1 MNKFVRLVLITV
13 IATGLNSV
21 QSNAE
26 GSVVIDRV
34 IAVVNNEI
42 ITMSDLERASAKLKE
57 KTLDQREV
65 LEELINKKLQLAAAK
80 QAGMDITEKE
90 LDSTIADI
98 RKSNAMDAAAFEV
111 ALAKEGLTTD
121 QYKEE
126 LKEQLTLTRVFNKYV
141 RSGLAVSDA
150 ELRTYYKRNIDTF
163 SLPEEIQVRHIFIKL
178 PNSAGR
184 SRIRRAKQQAH
195 AAYSRARKG
204 EDFILLVR
212 EFSDEQTAA
221 SDGDLGFLRREDTL
235 PEIAKAAQSLKP
247 GDIAGPLKTDAGYHI
262 IRLEDVRTPIQPF
275 EQAKE
280 EISRIILRQKM
291 ETTYREWL
299 QALRNKSHIEIKL

>member
-1 MNKFVRLVLITV
+1 MNKYIQLILITV
-13 IATGLNSV
+13 IAIGLNSV
-21 QSNAE
+21 QSSAD
-26 GSVVIDRV
+26 GSVIIDRV

-57 KTLDQREV
+57 KTLDQRDV

-80 QAGMDITEKE
+80 QAGMDVTEKE
-90 LDSTIADI
+90 LDSSIADI
-98 RKSNAMDAAAFEV
+98 MKNNAMDAAAFEV
-111 ALAKEGLTTD
+111 ALAKEGLTTS

-150 ELRTYYKRNIDTF
+150 ELRAYYKRNIDTF
-163 SLPEEIQVRHIFIKL
+163 SLPEEIQVRHIFIKV
-178 PNSAGR
+178 PSSAGR
-184 SRIRRAKQQAH
+184 SRIRAAKQQAR
-195 AAYSRARKG
+195 AAYRRAKKG
-204 EDFILLVR
+204 ENFIHLVR

-221 SDGDLGFLRREDTL
+221 SEGDLGFLRREDAL

-247 GDIAGPLKTDAGYHI
+247 GDIAGPIKTDAGYHI

-275 EQAKE
+275 ERAKK
-280 EISRIILRQKM
+280 EISQIILRQKM

-299 QALRNKSHIEIKL
+299 QALRNETHIEIKL